1 MLPKVMLFDAHNRR
15 HEQKNR
21 RVIVK
26 CVWLY
31 AKLKNAII
39 MNAFVNLLFTDD

>member
-1 MLPKVMLFDAHNRR
+1 MLLKLMLFDAHNRR

-21 RVIVK
+21 RVI
-26 CVWLY
+26 VWLY